1 MVLFMGWDGQND
13 YKSRLTEAMRDCD
26 WNHIPQA
33 APALYLLAS
42 YLLKVGAL
50 RYIFRQHV

>member
-1 MVLFMGWDGQND
+1 MGWDGQND